1 MDYRVEKYV
10 SKPLARAA
18 AVAVEN
24 LNDDKTAYI
33 SIVNNFIA
41 IAFTLVRANKGS
53 QVMFLKEFATC
64 FGTEAFACA
73 SFVRNAR
80 VNRRRIAP

>member
-1 MDYRVEKYV
+1 M

-18 AVAVEN
+18 AAVVEN

-41 IAFTLVRANKGS
+41 IAFALVRANKGS
-53 QVMFLKEFATC
+53 QVMLLKEFATC
-64 FGTEAFACA
+64 FGTEAFASA

-80 VNRRRIAP
+80 VNRCRIAP